1 MNRNRRIDQLFY
13 FLSGVFATVIG
24 VLIKN
29 SFDNIKIKKLKQER
43 YNKDIGLLSSLIDEN
58 KKIINDNK
66 DHLKEELDLL
76 NDLNKKYFIVPLLP
90 LKSINNYLI
99 EEDIYL
105 KYKEEIMEISLTI
118 ERINYLIMNR
128 ENFKINE
135 KALLNF
141 SGILIRYDKILL
153 DLFNGLNKKIKEF
166 RLEAPKEEKKTK
178 IKKIKEFFKLFFSS
192 P

>member
-1 MNRNRRIDQLFY
+1 MNIKRRIDQLFY